1 MNNDGI
7 ITLIFAIYQ
16 EAWQEAMDF
25 GNFLENKKGYQ
36 VELTLIRQLCEIPET
51 DENEKNQN
59 FNVEIGEQHCNSDG
73 PNNSYNR
80 QSPMTP
86 GGTRPLNSARFRNK
100 NAHVF

>member
-1 MNNDGI
+1 M
-7 ITLIFAIYQ
+7 FAIIFLQGSYRGVGVGMLRN
-16 EAWQEAMDF
+16 AGDSP
-25 GNFLENKKGYQ
+25 LENKKGYQ